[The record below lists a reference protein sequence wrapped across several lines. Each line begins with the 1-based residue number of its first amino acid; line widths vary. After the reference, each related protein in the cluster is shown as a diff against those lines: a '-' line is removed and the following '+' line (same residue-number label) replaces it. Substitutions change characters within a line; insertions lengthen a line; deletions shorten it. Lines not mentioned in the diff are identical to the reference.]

1 MPARRRLGLL
11 VVVLAVTALSAAAV
25 RAGNGATA
33 EELRA
38 KAEGSYGMYCYPG
51 EGSWSCSNWPLSAE
65 FQPDTGEVTHL
76 FVRSDEFSDD
86 GMSPE
91 AESMM
96 VDFVDAVCLDPDGV
110 SGFVARVAALTTFRQ
125 VSPAELRTCSLTG
138 GLEDPCELDC
148 YWVDAVPREPPP
160 TPAPS
165 PTSAPTA
172 TPSPSPSPSSTPGQA
187 SSATPTASASGSP
200 TAASGSASAT
210 SSAWP
215 SMTPSPTGSADESV
229 EV

>member
-1 MPARRRLGLL
+1 MPARRVLL
-11 VVVLAVTALSAAAV
+11 LLALLLAVTASSTQVA

-38 KAEGSYGMYCYPG
+38 KAEGSYRMSCYPG

-76 FVRSDEFSDD
+76 AIRSDESSYD

-110 SGFVARVAALTTFRQ
+110 SGFVAKVASLTTFGQ
-125 VSPAELRTCSLTG
+125 VSPADLQTCSLTG
-138 GLEDPCELDC
+138 G
-148 YWVDAVPREPPP
+148 
-160 TPAPS
+160 
-165 PTSAPTA
+165 
-172 TPSPSPSPSSTPGQA
+172 
-187 SSATPTASASGSP
+187 
-200 TAASGSASAT
+200 
-210 SSAWP
+210 
-215 SMTPSPTGSADESV
+215 V
-229 EV
+229 E